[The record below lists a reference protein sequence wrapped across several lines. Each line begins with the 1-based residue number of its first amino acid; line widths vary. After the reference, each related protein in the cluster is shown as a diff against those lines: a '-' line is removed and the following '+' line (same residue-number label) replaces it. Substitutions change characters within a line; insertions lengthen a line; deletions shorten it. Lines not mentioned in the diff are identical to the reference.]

1 VLDIPEEE
9 YVFVKE
15 TNRNYE
21 NARERER
28 TYKKKVLS
36 SDLLFENE
44 GFEVMDESL
53 NPLELLILEKEIKWF
68 IMP

>member
-53 NPLELLILEKEIKWF
+53 NPLELLILEKEIK
-68 IMP
+68 